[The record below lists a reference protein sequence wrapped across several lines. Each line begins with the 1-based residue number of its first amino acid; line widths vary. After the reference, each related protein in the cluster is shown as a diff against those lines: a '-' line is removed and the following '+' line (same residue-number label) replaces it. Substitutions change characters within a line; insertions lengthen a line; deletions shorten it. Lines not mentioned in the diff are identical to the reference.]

1 MQGTMVIALSPDGR
15 VQGCV
20 ADFDQSK
27 SGGVDLRDV
36 QARRAKIRL
45 SGDIIRDHC
54 SEHLYK
60 ALTRDT
66 YTAQKVMDGLRDEGW
81 RFEVRQIETS
91 DDKGPNDA

>member
-27 SGGVDLRDV
+27 PYGFALQET
-36 QARRAKIRL
+36 QARRARIRL
-45 SGDIIRDHC
+45 SGDVIRDHC
-54 SEHLYK
+54 SGDLYK

-66 YTAQKVMDGLRDEGW
+66 YTAQKVMDGLRHQGW
-81 RFEVRQIETS
+81 RFEVRAIETS
-91 DDKGPNDA
+91 DDKESE